1 MSLNK
6 QAFYRY
12 KILDS
17 CLSNP
22 YRKYTLSDLQERV
35 WDDTKEIYPSR
46 RTIQYD
52 LQFLDAYNEMKCMR
66 GNSIGTETL
75 MPLCSI
81 APCCRMR

>member
-6 QAFYRY
+6 QALAIHIGNIHYQTSKNAYGMIQKKF
-12 KILDS
+12 I
-17 CLSNP
+17 
-22 YRKYTLSDLQERV
+22 LQEELFNMTFSFLMNI
-35 WDDTKEIYPSR
+35 TK
-46 RTIQYD
+46 
-52 LQFLDAYNEMKCMR
+52 LKCMR